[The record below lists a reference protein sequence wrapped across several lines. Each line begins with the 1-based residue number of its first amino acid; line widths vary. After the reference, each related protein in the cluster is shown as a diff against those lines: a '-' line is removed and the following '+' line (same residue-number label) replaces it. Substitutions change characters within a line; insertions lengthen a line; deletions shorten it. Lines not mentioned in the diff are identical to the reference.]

1 MCSPSVLTAAPCEL
15 APPWRGTRPG
25 TTAHTAPPAQ
35 RPRPCTMST
44 RFAVGL
50 PHPHAT
56 VRSQRDAPRPC
67 ASRPGPTRRGRAAK
81 HSVAAGDTGGPG
93 HAVTA
98 TRRAAVRS
106 NDTAE
111 SVTPARPCRSLSGA
125 AGRAAS
131 EQAARAGTCVCVSV
145 NFCASQNSILS
156 NIEKCANKPYFRGR
170 SKTSTRLGSPLR
182 SQSATVCLLTA
193 PLKNRGQ

>member
-1 MCSPSVLTAAPCEL
+1 MPSGSPIHTPLCDYNVTRHVR
-15 APPWRGTRPG
+15 APP
-25 TTAHTAPPAQ
+25 
-35 RPRPCTMST
+35 
-44 RFAVGL
+44 V
-50 PHPHAT
+50 
-56 VRSQRDAPRPC
+56 
-67 ASRPGPTRRGRAAK
+67 PGPTRRGRAAK

-131 EQAARAGTCVCVSV
+131 ERAARAGTCVCVSV

-170 SKTSTRLGSPLR
+170 SKTSTRLGSPPDPSLP
-182 SQSATVCLLTA
+182 QSACSQLLSRTVDNKSKRNPKRNGTT
-193 PLKNRGQ
+193 R

>member
-1 MCSPSVLTAAPCEL
+1 MRSPSVLTAAPCEL

-25 TTAHTAPPAQ
+25 TSAHTAPPAQ

-56 VRSQRDAPRPC
+56 VRSQRDAPRPR

-131 EQAARAGTCVCVSV
+131 ERAAPR
-145 NFCASQNSILS
+145 QH
-156 NIEKCANKPYFRGR
+156 P
-170 SKTSTRLGSPLR
+170 RLRFS
-182 SQSATVCLLTA
+182 
-193 PLKNRGQ
+193 